1 MKKPKIVFALLATLA
16 LSGCGKSAVECSST
30 EAKAAL
36 ETAIREGLE
45 KSAIERVKAEDGSQP
60 ISTSSIR
67 ASIANIKL
75 IIENIRTTKE
85 DPNSTKRFCTGSLKI
100 VFTPETL
107 AAASRARELVNLSNV
122 EKMADDANVEKGA
135 DYLKTDLDYNVQP
148 TDDGKRVFAEFE
160 DASSKLDV
168 FGEVVAASLLKSQI
182 EAQVSENQQ
191 QAEAAQ
197 KEQEAALGAA
207 RSANLEQ
214 ANLAYKTA
222 EQALNVMWQAIDS
235 ETKKGLLAQ
244 QRVWLKQR
252 DANCKVEGIQSSTD
266 SAEQK
271 LSELQCKAN
280 YNNERT
286 SQLQNYVSSG
296 Y

>member
-1 MKKPKIVFALLATLA
+1 MGRSKFLIALLSVAA
-16 LSGCGKSAVECSST
+16 LSGCGKSAVECSS
-30 EAKAAL
+30 EDAKTAL
-36 ETAIREGLE
+36 EAAIREGLE
-45 KSAIERVKAEDGSQP
+45 KSAIERVKGEDGSQP

-85 DPNSTKRFCTGSLKI
+85 DPNSTKRFCTGNLKI
-100 VFTPETL
+100 VFSPETL

-135 DYLKTDLDYNVQP
+135 DYLKSDLDYNVQP

-160 DASSKLDV
+160 NASSKLDV
-168 FGEVVAASLLKSQI
+168 FGEVIAASLLKSQI
-182 EAQVSENQQ
+182 ETQVRENQQ

-197 KEQEAALGAA
+197 KEQDAALNAA

-214 ANLAYKTA
+214 ANLAVKMS
-222 EQALNVMWQAIDS
+222 EQALNVMWQSIDT
-235 ETKKGLLAQ
+235 ETRKGILAQ
-244 QRVWLKQR
+244 QRVWIKQR
-252 DANCKVEGIQSSTD
+252 DANCKVEGIQSSTEP
-266 SAEQK
+266 AEQK
-271 LSELQCKAN
+271 VSELQCKAN

-286 SQLQNYVSSG
+286 SQLQNYIGSG